1 MIEHSIFGKL
11 DRRLALGL
19 LRLCTEGRPSE
30 DDAVRLICFAV
41 DAGIR
46 ILDTAD
52 VYSLDHKDLH
62 YGERLVRRA
71 LAEWS
76 GPKDEVR
83 VLTKV
88 GLARPKGRW
97 VPNGRPEHLREA
109 VDRSLQALGV
119 DRLFVVQLHARDSQV
134 PFEETLAALA
144 EIRGTGK
151 IAHLGLCN
159 VSPLEIRQA
168 QRHFPVAVVQ
178 DELGIAARSS
188 ATDGTVHVTA
198 EEKIPFLAYRPL
210 GGVEKAAKL
219 AKNRVLGPLAER
231 HGATPAEIAIAA
243 VLAAGPHVIPLIGAT
258 RPESIAS
265 SLRAL
270 DLRLDISDRTAL
282 DVKYSFAPSP
292 EALAAAAPITAP
304 ADLPALPKK
313 IGKAPEVVVLMGI
326 QGAGKSSLVAEYE
339 KAGYDRLNRDLLGG
353 SLDDLVP
360 KLAELLAAGRKRVV
374 LDNTY
379 PTRGSRAGVIR
390 TALAHGVPVR
400 CRFLETSLADAHFNC
415 AMRQLEKYDR
425 LLGPDEM
432 KALAKSDPNLPPPV
446 ALARWAASFEPP
458 TLDEGF
464 SAVEKIPFVRRPDPR
479 LVNKGLLLDV
489 DGTLR
494 KTKSGELYPRSP
506 EDVELLPGR
515 REILRPWVD
524 AGYRLFLVSNQSGIA
539 SGKLSKAD
547 AEAAFARTIELLDLP
562 IAEVAYCPHP
572 SFPVGCYCR
581 KPMPGLAV
589 LLMQRHALAR
599 EHLVMVGDMDSD
611 AAFAKNLGIR
621 YVDQALFFGLGGP
634 TPDSL

>member
-1 MIEHSIFGKL
+1 MIDIPLFGKL
-11 DRRLALGL
+11 ERRLALGL
-19 LRLCTEGRPSE
+19 LRLTTEGRPPE
-30 DDAVRLICFAV
+30 DDAVRLIHIAL

-52 VYSLDHKDLH
+52 VYCLDHKDLH
-62 YGERLVRRA
+62 YGESLVRRA

-97 VPNGRPEHLREA
+97 VPSGRPEHLREA
-109 VDRSLQALGV
+109 VDRSLLALGV
-119 DRLFVVQLHARDSQV
+119 DRLFVVQLHARDPGV

-144 EIRGTGK
+144 EIRRTGK
-151 IAHLGLCN
+151 VAHLGLCN

-178 DELGIAARSS
+178 DELSISARSS
-188 ATDGTVHVTA
+188 ATDGTVQVTG
-198 EEKIPFLAYRPL
+198 EGKIPFLAYRPL
-210 GGVEKAAKL
+210 AGIEKAAKL
-219 AKNRVLGPLAER
+219 AKNRVLGPIAER
-231 HGATPAEIAIAA
+231 HRAAPAEIAIAA

-270 DLRLDISDRTAL
+270 DIRLDANDRTAL

-292 EALAAAAPITAP
+292 EALAAAVPIIVP
-304 ADLPALPKK
+304 NDLPALPKK

-339 KAGYDRLNRDLLGG
+339 KAGYDRLNRDILGG

-360 KLAELLAAGRKRVV
+360 KLAELLAAGKKRVV

-379 PTRGSRAGVIR
+379 PTRISRVGVLR

-400 CRFLETSLADAHFNC
+400 CRFLETSLADAHFNV

-458 TLDEGF
+458 ALDEGF
-464 SAVEKIPFVRRPDPR
+464 AAVEKIPFVRRPDPR
-479 LVNKGLLLDV
+479 LVNQGLLLDV

-494 KTKSGELYPRSP
+494 KTKSGELYPRSAD
-506 EDVELLPGR
+506 DVELLPGR
-515 REILRPWVD
+515 REILRLWID
-524 AGYRLFLVSNQSGIA
+524 AGYPLFLVSNQSGVA
-539 SGKLSKAD
+539 SGKLTAKDAD
-547 AEAAFARTIELLDLP
+547 AAFARTVELLDLP
-562 IAEVAYCPHP
+562 VAEITYCPHP

-581 KPMPGLAV
+581 KPMPGLAA
-589 LLMQRHALAR
+589 LLMRRHGLAR
-599 EHLVMVGDMDSD
+599 ERLIMVGDMDSD
-611 AAFAKNLGIR
+611 AEFAKNAGIR
-621 YVDQALFFGLGGP
+621 YFDQATFFGLGGP
-634 TPDSL
+634 SPDSV

>member
-1 MIEHSIFGKL
+1 MIQTSILGNL

-30 DDAVRLICFAV
+30 NDAVRLLHIAL

-62 YGERLVRRA
+62 YGERLVRRV

-97 VPNGRPEHLREA
+97 VPNGRPKHLREA
-109 VDRSLQALGV
+109 VDRSLLALGV
-119 DRLFVVQLHARDSQV
+119 DRLFVVQLHVRDPGV

-144 EIRGTGK
+144 EIRNQGK

-178 DELGIAARSS
+178 DELGISARSS
-188 ATDGTVHVTA
+188 ATDGTVHITG

-219 AKNRVLGPLAER
+219 AKNRVLAPLAER
-231 HGATPAEIAIAA
+231 HGRTPAEMAIAA

-270 DLRLDISDRTAL
+270 DLRLDSGDRTAL
-282 DVKYSFAPSP
+282 DLKYSFAPSP
-292 EALAAAAPITAP
+292 EALAAAAPITVP

-326 QGAGKSSLVAEYE
+326 QGAGKSSL
-339 KAGYDRLNRDLLGG
+339 
-353 SLDDLVP
+353 
-360 KLAELLAAGRKRVV
+360 
-374 LDNTY
+374 
-379 PTRGSRAGVIR
+379 
-390 TALAHGVPVR
+390 
-400 CRFLETSLADAHFNC
+400 
-415 AMRQLEKYDR
+415 
-425 LLGPDEM
+425 
-432 KALAKSDPNLPPPV
+432 
-446 ALARWAASFEPP
+446 
-458 TLDEGF
+458 
-464 SAVEKIPFVRRPDPR
+464 
-479 LVNKGLLLDV
+479 
-489 DGTLR
+489 
-494 KTKSGELYPRSP
+494 
-506 EDVELLPGR
+506 
-515 REILRPWVD
+515 
-524 AGYRLFLVSNQSGIA
+524 
-539 SGKLSKAD
+539 
-547 AEAAFARTIELLDLP
+547 
-562 IAEVAYCPHP
+562 
-572 SFPVGCYCR
+572 
-581 KPMPGLAV
+581 
-589 LLMQRHALAR
+589 
-599 EHLVMVGDMDSD
+599 
-611 AAFAKNLGIR
+611 
-621 YVDQALFFGLGGP
+621 
-634 TPDSL
+634 